1 MHLLR
6 QKNNYIISTDFKES
20 IEVILERTEI
30 MFGRPTV
37 RERLG
42 LEMTEQFLI
51 LQENWGCKSMN
62 KTAKVKR
69 RVINIQL
76 QKTNSV
82 QWR

>member
-1 MHLLR
+1 MAMHLLR

-20 IEVILERTEI
+20 IEVILERMEI

-51 LQENWGCKSMN
+51 LQEN
-62 KTAKVKR
+62 
-69 RVINIQL
+69 
-76 QKTNSV
+76 
-82 QWR
+82 